1 MQVPMSLHSCM
12 YIYMCVFGAQETQ
25 EESIENGKR
34 SFTMEDPKKAVS
46 LRLTSKENLSADK
59 IEIMPWRL
67 RKLSQQ
73 TCFKGYRNQ
82 MRDSIPNTTELIWKL
97 N

>member
-1 MQVPMSLHSCM
+1 MSLHACM

-46 LRLTSKENLSADK
+46 LRLISKENLSADK
-59 IEIMPWRL
+59 TEIMLWTL

-82 MRDSIPNTTELIWKL
+82 MRDSIPNTIELIWKL